1 MFSVVNGISIK
12 ASSIWFWLYY
22 LDKKYEA
29 AIDKYSEAIN
39 LNPTVAAYYAN
50 RSFAYFK
57 TEAFGYAVAD
67 SDSAIKVDPSYI
79 KVNLLKILNC
89 KFEKKIRMLKKFFF

>member
-1 MFSVVNGISIK
+1 NFIIL
-12 ASSIWFWLYY
+12 A
-22 LDKKYEA
+22 KKYEA

-67 SDSAIKVDPSYI
+67 ADKAIKLDPSYT
-79 KVNLLKILNC
+79 KVKIFLLVLKICNYT
-89 KFEKKIRMLKKFFF
+89 FEKKSY